1 MEQSCWGPASSAPS
15 KARQSDVM
23 ATDFD
28 PKKIAIIGAGP
39 VGCVLAAGFSRAGLE
54 VTLCDVVES
63 LLAPARDP
71 GIYVEGAATMHGK
84 VARTITSIDDLASE
98 HPDLIFVTAKAT
110 ALPLISSAIESFHKP
125 GTYVISW
132 QNGIDTE
139 LELAEHLGAKWVLRA
154 VVNFGVML
162 SEPGRVKM
170 AFHHPPHWLQELDS
184 ESGAVAQVICELLSK
199 VGLPTNHATRLID
212 QVWQKSIL
220 NASIG
225 PICAVSGKTM
235 SQAMHDPF
243 LREMIENLVKE
254 GIRVARANELNLGWD
269 YFRDSI
275 KYLAATGDHKPSML
289 VDVENKRMTEIEYI
303 NSKIA
308 AYGDVAGVDAPY
320 NKMIRAL
327 VKALE

>member
-1 MEQSCWGPASSAPS
+1 M
-15 KARQSDVM
+15 V
-23 ATDFD
+23 TTFD
-28 PKKIAIIGAGP
+28 PKRIAVIGAGP
-39 VGCVLAAGFSRAGLE
+39 VGCVLAAGFSQAGFE

-71 GIYVEGAATMHGK
+71 GIYVEGAASMHGK
-84 VARTITSIDDLASE
+84 VSRTIGSIDDLVGDL
-98 HPDLIFVTAKAT
+98 PDLIFVSVKAT

-125 GTYVISW
+125 GTYVVSW

-139 LELAEHLGAKWVLRA
+139 LELSEQLGAKWVFRA

-162 SEPGRVKM
+162 PEPGRVKM
-170 AFHHPPHWLQELDS
+170 AFHHPPHWLQEMDP
-184 ESGAVAQVICELLSK
+184 ESAAVAEVICELLGK
-199 VGLPTNHATRLID
+199 AGLPTNHATRLID
-212 QVWQKSIL
+212 KVWQKSIL

-235 SQAMHDPF
+235 SQAMHDPY
-243 LREMIENLVKE
+243 LREMIENLMKE
-254 GIRVARANELNLGWD
+254 GIRIARANELNLGWD

-275 KYLAATGDHKPSML
+275 KYLANTGDHKPSML

-308 AYGDVAGVDAPY
+308 AYGDIAGVDAPY
-320 NKMIRAL
+320 NNMIRAL

>member
-1 MEQSCWGPASSAPS
+1 
-15 KARQSDVM
+15 M
-23 ATDFD
+23 ATSFD
-28 PKKIAIIGAGP
+28 PKRIAVIGAGP
-39 VGCVLAAGFSRAGLE
+39 VGCVLAAGFSQAGFE
-54 VTLCDVVES
+54 VTLCDVVDS

-84 VARTITSIDDLASE
+84 VARTITSIDDLANDPPE
-98 HPDLIFVTAKAT
+98 LIFVSVKAT

-125 GTYVISW
+125 GIYVISW

-139 LELAEHLGAKWVLRA
+139 LELSENLGAKWVFRA

-162 SEPGRVKM
+162 PEPGRVKM

-199 VGLPTNHATRLID
+199 AGLPTNHA
-212 QVWQKSIL
+212 
-220 NASIG
+220 IG

-254 GIRVARANELNLGWD
+254 GIRIARANELNLGWD

-289 VDVENKRMTEIEYI
+289 VDVENNRMTEIEYI

-308 AYGDVAGVDAPY
+308 AYGDIAGVDAPY

>member
-1 MEQSCWGPASSAPS
+1 M
-15 KARQSDVM
+15 V
-23 ATDFD
+23 TTFD
-28 PKKIAIIGAGP
+28 PKRIAVIGAGP
-39 VGCVLAAGFSRAGLE
+39 VGCVLAAGFSQAGFE

-71 GIYVEGAATMHGK
+71 GIYVEGAASMHGK
-84 VARTITSIDDLASE
+84 VSRTIGSIDDLVGDL
-98 HPDLIFVTAKAT
+98 PDLIFVSVKAT

-125 GTYVISW
+125 GTYVVSW

-139 LELAEHLGAKWVLRA
+139 LELSEQLGAKWVFRA

-162 SEPGRVKM
+162 PEPGRVKM
-170 AFHHPPHWLQELDS
+170 AFHHPPHWLQEMDP
-184 ESGAVAQVICELLSK
+184 ESAAVAEVICELLGK
-199 VGLPTNHATRLID
+199 AGLPTNHATRLID

-235 SQAMHDPF
+235 SQAMHDPY
-243 LREMIENLVKE
+243 LREMIENLMKE
-254 GIRVARANELNLGWD
+254 GIRIARANELNLGWD
-269 YFRDSI
+269 YFRNSI
-275 KYLAATGDHKPSML
+275 KYLANTGDHKPSML

-308 AYGDVAGVDAPY
+308 AYGDIAGVDAPY
-320 NKMIRAL
+320 NNMIRAL